1 MWLFLRG
8 FLSAETSEA
17 ALWLFPKQNA
27 ELYIFH
33 EPEGLNFM
41 LADTDLLPAKLFFF
55 PQRNWG
61 ALLLPSFVL
70 FIKDNYDV
78 TSKKYTVRLQIN
90 YA

>member
-1 MWLFLRG
+1 MTFLRG

-41 LADTDLLPAKLFFF
+41 LADIFCQQSIFFF
-55 PQRNWG
+55 SKEMGG

-70 FIKDNYDV
+70 FIKGNYDV